1 MNGLE
6 CFISCLIESS
16 LIIPVV
22 IMIGLASIFLFHFI
36 KKRKFESLLMSQT
49 LITSIIAI
57 SLVSMTCNMFNWL
70 WIYLGIILIGSLL
83 IFIIKILLDKDINES
98 IIDSLSYIYEFERE
112 FNVPIKI
119 IDSQRVKAF
128 HYRRKIYLSIGL
140 IERLDRD
147 ELKAV
152 IAHEIYHLK
161 YSPNKIISSI
171 LAISSLTF
179 KRFNDE
185 KSADRYAVD
194 ISGVDNFINALKKL
208 NIKDSDKRISSISL

>member
-1 MNGLE
+1 
-6 CFISCLIESS
+6 
-16 LIIPVV
+16 
-22 IMIGLASIFLFHFI
+22 
-36 KKRKFESLLMSQT
+36 
-49 LITSIIAI
+49 
-57 SLVSMTCNMFNWL
+57 MFNWL

-83 IFIIKILLDKDINES
+83 IFIIKLLLDKDINES
-98 IIDSLSYIYEFERE
+98 IIGSLSYIYEFERE

-119 IDSQRVKAF
+119 IDSQRLKAF

-185 KSADRYAVD
+185 KSADRYAVG
-194 ISGVDNFINALKKL
+194 ISGLDNFINALKKL
-208 NIKDSDKRISSISL
+208 NIKDSEKRISSISL